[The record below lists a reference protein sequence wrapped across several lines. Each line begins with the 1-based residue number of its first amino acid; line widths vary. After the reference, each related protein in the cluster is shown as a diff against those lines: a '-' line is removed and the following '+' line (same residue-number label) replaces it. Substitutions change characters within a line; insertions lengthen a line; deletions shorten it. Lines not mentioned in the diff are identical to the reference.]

1 MVKNHKNNRK
11 AFSLVEVLTATIVMT
26 MMLVSVI
33 AYIQYGSLV
42 WQKGQTKIAAKNY
55 SRMAFDLIKQDLMKA
70 TLITVPQASS
80 STEIAATLT
89 YRIPSAG
96 TASVSISLDRNWGK
110 LDRKISGLTTAAISA
125 SHTMTIARNVNLFLV
140 ERISTWTF
148 RISLQICGIEPTDDI
163 NGPSGVADGVINY
176 WDVSGTS
183 DISGP
188 AGIPDGKIDLWDLS
202 GDEIVSS
209 ESIVLTAPAAG
220 G

>member
-1 MVKNHKNNRK
+1 MVKITRLPNAK

-70 TLITVPQASS
+70 VNIENPP
-80 STEIAATLT
+80 AAT
-89 YRIPSAG
+89 
-96 TASVSISLDRNWGK
+96 SVTVDNVLGYHM
-110 LDRKISGLTTAAISA
+110 LISGNKEEFKLGVPDSKMVLQRLIGGGDAAKEQ
-125 SHTMTIARNVNLFLV
+125 TWNTRMARNVSLFLV
-140 ERISTWTF
+140 ERISTWTLK
-148 RISLQICGIEPTDDI
+148 ISLQIR
-163 NGPSGVADGVINY
+163 
-176 WDVSGTS
+176 S
-183 DISGP
+183 DEEAVEDTSGP
-188 AGIPDGKIDLWDLS
+188 AGTPDGSINIFDR
-202 GDEIVSS
+202 EIISS

>member
-1 MVKNHKNNRK
+1 MVKKYKNNRK

-70 TLITVPQASS
+70 VNIKNPQAS
-80 STEIAATLT
+80 T
-89 YRIPSAG
+89 
-96 TASVSISLDRNWGK
+96 SVTVGNVLGYYMV
-110 LDRKISGLTTAAISA
+110 ISGNKEEFKLGVPDSKMVLQRLIGGGDAAKELIWN
-125 SHTMTIARNVNLFLV
+125 TRMARNVSLFQV
-140 ERISTWTF
+140 ERISTWTLK
-148 RISLQICGIEPTDDI
+148 ISLQIRTDEEAVDI
-163 NGPSGVADGVINY
+163 LDR
-176 WDVSGTS
+176 
-183 DISGP
+183 
-188 AGIPDGKIDLWDLS
+188 
-202 GDEIVSS
+202 EIVSS

>member
-1 MVKNHKNNRK
+1 MVKKHKNNKK

-55 SRMAFDLIKQDLMKA
+55 SRMAFDLIRQDLMKA
-70 TLITVPQASS
+70 TLITVPQALT
-80 STEIAATLT
+80 STDIAATLT

-96 TASVSISLDRNWGK
+96 NASVSISLDPPWGK
-110 LDRKISGLTTAAISA
+110 LNRKITGLSTPAIA
-125 SHTMTIARNVNLFLV
+125 SSHAMIIARNVNLFLV

-148 RISLQICGIEPTDDI
+148 KINLQISSEDATE
-163 NGPSGVADGVINY
+163 
-176 WDVSGTS
+176 DVRGQNST
-183 DISGP
+183 
-188 AGIPDGKIDLWDLS
+188 PDGIINFYD
-202 GDEIVSS
+202 GEIISS

-220 G
+220 TGI

>member
-1 MVKNHKNNRK
+1 MVKTAKIFNTK

-55 SRMAFDLIKQDLMKA
+55 SRMAFDLARQDMMKT
-70 TLITVPQASS
+70 TLISLPPASS
-80 STEIAATLT
+80 SIEIAATLT

-96 TASVSISLDRNWGK
+96 NASVSFSLDKNLGK
-110 LDRKISGLTTAAISA
+110 LDRKITGLTTAAITA
-125 SHTMTIARNVNLFLV
+125 SHAMTIARNVSFFQV
-140 ERISTWTF
+140 ERISTWTLK
-148 RISLQICGIEPTDDI
+148 IYLQIRSDEE
-163 NGPSGVADGVINY
+163 ALE
-176 WDVSGTS
+176 

-188 AGIPDGKIDLWDLS
+188 AGAPDGNIDIFDR
-202 GDEIVSS
+202 EIVSS

-220 G
+220 TGS

>member
-1 MVKNHKNNRK
+1 MVKKHKNNKK

-55 SRMAFDLIKQDLMKA
+55 SRMAFDLIRQDLMKA
-70 TLITVPQASS
+70 TLITVPQALT
-80 STEIAATLT
+80 STDIAATLT

-96 TASVSISLDRNWGK
+96 NASVSISLDPHWGK
-110 LDRKISGLTTAAISA
+110 LNRKITGLSTPAIA
-125 SHTMTIARNVNLFLV
+125 SSHAMIIARNVNLFLV

-148 RISLQICGIEPTDDI
+148 KINLQISSEDATE
-163 NGPSGVADGVINY
+163 
-176 WDVSGTS
+176 DVRGQNST
-183 DISGP
+183 
-188 AGIPDGKIDLWDLS
+188 PDGIINFYD
-202 GDEIVSS
+202 GEIISS

-220 G
+220 TGI